1 MWQKALCED
10 TEEGGFV
17 FCSLLEKAGLDET
30 IVKYSLLNLS
40 GLSCDASAEM
50 NNRLSE
56 GI

>member
-1 MWQKALCED
+1 MRTLRKVGLC
-10 TEEGGFV
+10 
-17 FCSLLEKAGLDET
+17 LLEKAGLDET